1 MAYSATIWNAKQECL
16 GYDSEMAHLLRGKQ
30 AGIQNDLSAGLVPE
44 LFAVDDINRF
54 GINSQTS
61 VIAYDP
67 VQSLLA
73 VGTNDTKFGVGQI
86 YIFGQKRVNAVLALQ
101 RKASVRILQFCSD
114 KLICFDSRNDL
125 TIFSLE
131 TKRIISSYSPPGT
144 VLSVCSDP
152 TLDYILLG
160 MQTGDILAYD
170 LDRENMAPFKLPSFW
185 SEMNPKARVTP
196 ILSLSLHP
204 RDIGTLLIGYAEG
217 AVIYSFKQ
225 NKPTNFFRYEVPRGA
240 PGGDSDPSQMNAV
253 RHPGLTHAI
262 WHPTGTFILT
272 AHDDSSLVFWDP
284 KDGRIVMAR
293 TLQETNIN
301 KPGTAA
307 FNPAQDKFSMKEPY
321 FRISWC
327 ANQDPDDTSILI
339 AGGQPST
346 SPTKGLTFFE
356 LGRTPVYATSSWQ
369 VLSQYFE
376 NPKRQRILP
385 TPPNAEVVDF
395 CLIPKLSPHFAGAQ
409 DPIAVMAV
417 LSSGEV
423 ISMSFPSGY
432 PITPTN
438 MLHISL
444 TFVHPFITS
453 VNLAP
458 IARDKWLGM
467 TEARSRGPLILQG
480 GAEISRPMK
489 RFEDRN
495 IVQTAHAD
503 GTIRLWDAGHGD
515 EIENE
520 LVLQVDVGQ
529 ALGRLEGVDITKMSF
544 AGASGEL
551 AAGTRTGEI
560 AIFRWGHNRS
570 AGKPPAE
577 AGPNTPNGLTN
588 IAARTDPSLSDGL
601 LPFTLL
607 DSQNGPCT
615 ALKVSDVGFVA
626 AGFEDGNIAVI
637 DLRGPAII
645 YNGSI
650 QEFIK
655 SDKRVSIRRS
665 SKETQQKGIWPTVIE
680 FSVMML
686 DGDSYSSILLH
697 VGTNLGHVTTFKIL
711 PEAGGRHGV
720 HFAGVVATD
729 DRVIRIAPLSADTG
743 HPAYA
748 SQQAVANLR
757 TGLKVNG
764 VLLAVTEGGAR
775 IFKPASIKGAH
786 KSWDEFACLSAS
798 VTRFEDRA
806 YALVGLFADGTA
818 RAFSI
823 PALREIGSAKV
834 SDILDRGRL
843 GEAVITASGDIFG
856 WTGPSETALLN
867 IWGTGLVVNRSKD
880 TLFNPELLIPARPT
894 ISNFQWVSGP
904 QHVTPS
910 DMDLLIGGPDRPPSK
925 RMIAQ
930 ARSDEAAA
938 KQASRPGASGAPAGA
953 QEGYWEYMQRQ
964 LNERTEKLGLV
975 NDNVNKLEQNSS
987 SWADD
992 VGKFVN
998 KQKKNMVMG
1007 AIKGKFF

>member
-1 MAYSATIWNAKQECL
+1 
-16 GYDSEMAHLLRGKQ
+16 
-30 AGIQNDLSAGLVPE
+30 
-44 LFAVDDINRF
+44 
-54 GINSQTS
+54 
-61 VIAYDP
+61 
-67 VQSLLA
+67 
-73 VGTNDTKFGVGQI
+73 
-86 YIFGQKRVNAVLALQ
+86 
-101 RKASVRILQFCSD
+101 
-114 KLICFDSRNDL
+114 
-125 TIFSLE
+125 
-131 TKRIISSYSPPGT
+131 
-144 VLSVCSDP
+144 
-152 TLDYILLG
+152 
-160 MQTGDILAYD
+160 
-170 LDRENMAPFKLPSFW
+170 MAPFKLPSFW
-185 SEMNPKARVTP
+185 SEKNPKARVTP
-196 ILSLSLHP
+196 IVSLALHP

-225 NKPTNFFRYEVPRGA
+225 NKPLNFFQYEVPRGA
-240 PGGDSDPSQMNAV
+240 PGGDSDPSQMNV
-253 RHPGLTHAI
+253 IRRPRLTHAI
-262 WHPTGTFILT
+262 WHPTGTFVLT

-301 KPGTAA
+301 RPGATAY
-307 FNPAQDKFSMKEPY
+307 NPAQDKFSMKEPY

-339 AGGQPST
+339 AGGQPTT

-395 CLIPKLSPHFAGAQ
+395 CLIPRSSPHFAGAQ

-438 MLHISL
+438 MLPISL
-444 TFVHPFITS
+444 TFVHPFITAI
-453 VNLAP
+453 NLAHVE
-458 IARDKWLGM
+458 RTKWLGM
-467 TEARSRGPLILQG
+467 TENRFRGPLILQG
-480 GAEISRPMK
+480 GAEASRPMK

-520 LVLQVDVGQ
+520 FLLQADIGQ
-529 ALGRLEGVDITKMSF
+529 ALGRLEGVDITRMSF
-544 AGASGEL
+544 SGASGEL
-551 AAGTRTGEI
+551 AAGTRTGEV
-560 AIFRWGHNRS
+560 AIFRWGHNRA
-570 AGKPPAE
+570 AGKPSTD
-577 AGPNTPNGLTN
+577 AGPNTPQALTD
-588 IAARTDPSLSDGL
+588 ITSRADPSLSDGL
-601 LPFTLL
+601 LPFTLF
-607 DSQNGPCT
+607 DSREGQCT
-615 ALKVSDVGFVA
+615 TLKVSDVGFVA
-626 AGFEDGNIAVI
+626 AGFEGGNIVVV

-645 YNGSI
+645 YNGKI

-655 SDKRVSIRRS
+655 SEKHGSIRRS
-665 SKETQQKGIWPTVIE
+665 GKEAQQKGIWSTVLE
-680 FSVMML
+680 FSVMMI
-686 DGDSYSSILLH
+686 DGDNYSSILLH
-697 VGTNLGHVTTFKIL
+697 VGTNLGHVATLKIL

-720 HFAGVVATD
+720 HFAGVVAMD
-729 DRVIRIAPLSADTG
+729 DRVIRIAPMSADTG
-743 HPAYA
+743 CPAYA

-775 IFKPASIKGAH
+775 IFKPASSKGAH
-786 KSWDEFACLSAS
+786 KNWDGFACLSAS

-843 GEAVITASGDIFG
+843 REAVITASGDIFG

-867 IWGTGLVVNRSKD
+867 VWGTGLVVYVLNIIII
-880 TLFNPELLIPARPT
+880 LIPHIPLT
-894 ISNFQWVSGP
+894 
-904 QHVTPS
+904 
-910 DMDLLIGGPDRPPSK
+910 
-925 RMIAQ
+925 
-930 ARSDEAAA
+930 
-938 KQASRPGASGAPAGA
+938 
-953 QEGYWEYMQRQ
+953 
-964 LNERTEKLGLV
+964 
-975 NDNVNKLEQNSS
+975 
-987 SWADD
+987 
-992 VGKFVN
+992 
-998 KQKKNMVMG
+998 
-1007 AIKGKFF
+1007 